1 MRVEGLK
8 YANLKAGSRILDFGC
23 GAGDLAFEAEQ
34 LIGGEGTVV
43 GIDPSREM
51 VKVARGKAAKRK
63 SKAVFHNEAVEKM
76 SFPDG
81 SFDVV
86 TSSFV
91 LHHLPE
97 DLQVKAF
104 KELKRVLKPKGMFFA
119 IDMTSAETFSHR
131 IHRHMQGDAGSHESD
146 LRKAASRLE
155 KVGFKNVE
163 IGESAK
169 GVGYL
174 RGIAG

>member
-1 MRVEGLK
+1 
-8 YANLKAGSRILDFGC
+8 
-23 GAGDLAFEAEQ
+23 
-34 LIGGEGTVV
+34 VV
-43 GIDPSREM
+43 
-51 VKVARGKAAKRK
+51 
-63 SKAVFHNEAVEKM
+63 FQHEAVEKM

-119 IDMTSAETFSHR
+119 IDMTSADTLSHKL
-131 IHRHMQGDAGSHESD
+131 HRHMQGDTGSHESD
-146 LRKAASRLE
+146 LRKTASRLE
-155 KVGFKNVE
+155 QAGFSKVEVGE
-163 IGESAK
+163 IDK

-174 RGIAG
+174 RGAAA